1 MKLALA
7 AVLLFAA
14 CSSPKYKLVEQNSEP
29 TPIKD
34 PPKSVMP
41 PEDPSAP
48 LSPFPQ
54 PAEKS
59 QYVAMDWR
67 TLRGLN
73 TRTGEVTPVLRK
85 LEGGSVKLTGYMV
98 PFADEYQSANEFLLV
113 PEAGMCVHTPPPPMN
128 QIVFVQMTGSPAKVT
143 FQKPVTVSGIISI
156 AQSDSPYGKVAFKM
170 EAAEAKEDAS
180 Y

>member
-1 MKLALA
+1 MKLLLV
-7 AVLLFAA
+7 AVVLWTA
-14 CSSPKYKLVEQNSEP
+14 CSSPKYKLVEEASEP
-29 TPIKD
+29 APIHE
-34 PPKSVMP
+34 PPKSVI
-41 PEDPSAP
+41 PEDPNAP
-48 LSPFPQ
+48 PSPFPPQ
-54 PAEKS
+54 AEKS

-73 TRTGEVTPVLRK
+73 TLTGEVTPALRK

-98 PFADEYQSANEFLLV
+98 PFADDYQSANEFLLV

-143 FQKPVTVSGIISI
+143 FQKPVIVSGIISI

-170 EAAEAKEDAS
+170 EAADAKEDAS